1 MIQREKERERIRGAL
16 FLPWIPSL
24 KENVFS
30 VFGWKRCTESQ
41 LFRRR
46 EKVAP
51 VASGFLALGE
61 LRHFPSRAAKKVPF
75 RLKTKPFN
83 RFHRFSKYC
92 EIRKKGTSQRFILP
106 FLPFSR
112 SPFVLP
118 PIHVYRRVK
127 GIHFSWSRTGEKK
140 NPLLSNWIIFH
151 RFFGKFIYFPAKP
164 DQNRINALRLS
175 LANPSPTSSNNTSIL
190 ADSARLDNFQY
201 PDDDLK
207 AGAMESSTAWSI
219 FRASQLRIPSSFSLP
234 CSHVGQESAS
244 FLFRATRI
252 ITRNDAKSGFRG
264 KKRKKNNNFFFLS
277 LFHGPSLMITGSSL
291 KKREREKLH
300 PSRHARGMVIIKV
313 YIPRARSSRF
323 VAPPINVCLFIAEL
337 SRGVFATQD
346 RDA

>member
-1 MIQREKERERIRGAL
+1 MV
-16 FLPWIPSL
+16 
-24 KENVFS
+24 EN
-30 VFGWKRCTESQ
+30 
-41 LFRRR
+41 RR
-46 EKVAP
+46 EEESIAVKLDNFSP
-51 VASGFLALGE
+51 I
-61 LRHFPSRAAKKVPF
+61 LRKIHLFPRETGS
-75 RLKTKPFN
+75 KP
-83 RFHRFSKYC
+83 
-92 EIRKKGTSQRFILP
+92 
-106 FLPFSR
+106 
-112 SPFVLP
+112 
-118 PIHVYRRVK
+118 
-127 GIHFSWSRTGEKK
+127 
-140 NPLLSNWIIFH
+140 NP
-151 RFFGKFIYFPAKP
+151 
-164 DQNRINALRLS
+164 LRLS
-175 LANPSPTSSNNTSIL
+175 LVDPSPTSSNNTSIL